1 MNRAINNIAFK
12 IRNRRSIVLTI
23 PLILFVFLNLLCLEI
38 REPNYFLYD
47 DNADY
52 FLPAYSYNWHA
63 VIEHKTIP
71 LINLHQY
78 LGHAYLAQGET
89 GVLYLPIYISTF
101 LSKIT
106 TGNIFYTIDILV
118 LIHLTA
124 SSIGMLLLLKR
135 FDLSPAASFLGSLMW
150 ITMPFISIASRSWVV
165 VSYVAAYLPF
175 NFLLLNKLIDDPK
188 TKNALYLALL
198 KSAFFYQGYVQYV
211 FMTILFEVI
220 YVLLLSAS
228 KLFISNSYKEYL
240 KTFPRSYISSA
251 FFFFCLIA
259 PLLFPMF
266 LLQQESDYRSTK
278 VAFHDFIFNSMSWD
292 DFINATQF
300 LKFRKDVIW
309 SAGSEIFYFGFVNLL
324 LLSPVLVRKFREN
337 YKILTCVLA
346 AAIALVFSTR
356 LYAVFY
362 NISIL
367 NLFRWPFKCFLFF
380 LFFGTIGV
388 AGIVNTLVCQDRRW
402 IKILVLLILILA
414 VGLNCFVLW
423 KKSESRNV
431 FNTVHIDNP
440 PKNYLEK
447 YIRKKAGRIFT
458 LWVNDVDPEELY
470 KYFTFSFATLFGYY
484 HFGGYDPL
492 ISKQNLKL
500 SLGVQHINVFNGP
513 VSEALL
519 SYLSS
524 WSVKYLITK
533 DSFYNR
539 SQLNRFDQLKLKYR
553 DNNILMY
560 ENVSSL
566 PLAYYKD
573 NVQEALKFEFGINE
587 INIYPNNSSAKV
599 IVINV
604 APLPQFKIYI
614 NGIDLGKINP
624 GEVPITISIPPNTK
638 QLKLKYVD
646 YPFYAGTLVFVLC
659 GAGLVG
665 FLVISLLKKPETP
678 VVKE

>member
-1 MNRAINNIAFK
+1 MNRAMNSFAFN
-12 IRNRRSIVLTI
+12 IRNRRSIILIMMLVSIVL
-23 PLILFVFLNLLCLEI
+23 LNLICLEI

-52 FLPAYSYNWHA
+52 YLPAYSYNWHA
-63 VIEHKTIP
+63 VIDHKTIP

-78 LGHAYLAQGET
+78 LGHAFLAQGQT
-89 GVLYLPIYISTF
+89 GVLYLPIYTSAF

-118 LIHLTA
+118 FIHFTA
-124 SSIGMLLLLKR
+124 SCIGMLLLLRR
-135 FDLSPAASFLGSLMW
+135 FDLSPAACFLGSLMW

-175 NFLLLNKLIDDPK
+175 NFLLLNKLIDEPK

-198 KSAFFYQGYVQYV
+198 KSAFFYQGYIQYV

-220 YVLLLSAS
+220 YLLLLSVS
-228 KLFISNSYKEYL
+228 KLFISNSYKKYL
-240 KTFPRSYISSA
+240 KRFPKAYVSSA

-259 PLLFPMF
+259 PLLFPMI
-266 LLQQESDYRSTK
+266 LLQQESVYRSTK
-278 VAFHDFIFNSMSWD
+278 VAFGDFIFNSMSWG

-300 LKFRKDVIW
+300 LKFREDVIW

-324 LLSPVLVRKFREN
+324 LLAPVLVKKFGEN

-346 AAIALVFSTR
+346 AALALVFSTR
-356 LYAVFY
+356 LYGHFY
-362 NISIL
+362 FIPGF
-367 NLFRWPFKCFLFF
+367 NLFRWPFKYFLFF

-388 AGIVNTLVCQDRRW
+388 AGIVSTLVRQNRRW
-402 IKILVLLILILA
+402 IKTLVLLIMIIA
-414 VGLNCFVLW
+414 VGLNCRVIW

-431 FNTVHIDNP
+431 FNTLHIDTP

-447 YIRKKAGRIFT
+447 YISKKDGRIFT
-458 LWVNDVDPEELY
+458 LWVDGVDPKELY
-470 KYFTFSFATLFGYY
+470 KYFTFSFATLFDYF

-492 ISKQNLKL
+492 ISKQNNQL
-500 SLGVQHINVFNGP
+500 SLGLNYINVFNGP
-513 VSEALL
+513 FSEALL

-539 SQLNRFDQLKLKYR
+539 SQLNRFDQLKLKYK

-560 ENVSSL
+560 ENVRSL

-573 NVQEALKFEFGINE
+573 NVREPLKFEFGINE
-587 INIYPNNSSAKV
+587 INIYPNNTSARV

-604 APLPQFKIYI
+604 APLPRFKVYTD
-614 NGIDLGKINP
+614 GIDSGKINP
-624 GEVPITISIPPNTK
+624 GEVPIKINIAPNTK
-638 QLKLKYVD
+638 QVTLKYVD
-646 YPFYAGTLVFVLC
+646 YPFYIGILIFVLF
-659 GAGLVG
+659 GAGLVLSHAK
-665 FLVISLLKKPETP
+665 FDD
-678 VVKE
+678 